1 MKELTDKQIGFIL
14 GILQTILEKLE
25 EEIKTNSTVVRRT
38 STGSTYQVPNE
49 LGEAYLDFLKNSND
63 MVNPLINFWDVTEG
77 IDSEM
82 ERLDWDERR
91 GRQYLL
97 WKYGKKSRYRLSDI
111 ELLEFW
117 SDLINFWSI
126 EKNDLTDSS
135 RF

>member
-14 GILQTILEKLE
+14 YVLQAILEKLE
-25 EEIKTNSTVVRRT
+25 EEIITKSAVVRRT
-38 STGSTYQVPNE
+38 STGTIYQVSDE
-49 LGEAYLDFLKNSND
+49 LLEVYFSFLKNSND
-63 MVNPLINFWDVTEG
+63 MVSPLISFWDVIEG

-82 ERLDWDERR
+82 ERLGWDERR

-126 EKNDLTDSS
+126 EKNGLFFS
-135 RF
+135 